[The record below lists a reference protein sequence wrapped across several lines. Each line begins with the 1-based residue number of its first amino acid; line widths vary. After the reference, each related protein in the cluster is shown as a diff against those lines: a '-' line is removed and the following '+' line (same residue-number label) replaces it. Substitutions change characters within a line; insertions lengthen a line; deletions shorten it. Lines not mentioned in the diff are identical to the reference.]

1 MKEDVDV
8 ILQKQKQGDILTFDK
23 NNNNKKILTKYLNI
37 EGFSFFRIKER
48 GLLKR
53 KKLV

>member
-23 NNNNKKILTKYLNI
+23 RIITKNYL
-37 EGFSFFRIKER
+37 
-48 GLLKR
+48 
-53 KKLV
+53 

>member
-23 NNNNKKILTKYLNI
+23 EIITKRYLYNA
-37 EGFSFFRIKER
+37 
-48 GLLKR
+48 
-53 KKLV
+53 

>member
-23 NNNNKKILTKYLNI
+23 EIITKSYLYNA
-37 EGFSFFRIKER
+37 
-48 GLLKR
+48 
-53 KKLV
+53 

>member
-23 NNNNKKILTKYLNI
+23 NNNNKKILIKYLNI
-37 EGFSFFRIKER
+37 EGF
-48 GLLKR
+48 
-53 KKLV
+53 